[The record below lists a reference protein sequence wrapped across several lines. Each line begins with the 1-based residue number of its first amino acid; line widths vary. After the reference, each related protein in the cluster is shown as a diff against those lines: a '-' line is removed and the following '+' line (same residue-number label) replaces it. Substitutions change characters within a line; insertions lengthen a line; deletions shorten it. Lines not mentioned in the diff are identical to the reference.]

1 MITED
6 DESKAQPET
15 EVGYGSPPKH
25 SRFKPGV
32 SGNPKGRPKRKRSPA
47 SVLEE
52 ALARSVTIR
61 IAGEP
66 KRMNAFEAACLQ
78 LASKATAGDLKAI
91 EMIIRLRPLLE
102 KDATNTSDQD
112 RLDRSD
118 DAALIAAFLK
128 RHGGN
133 PGGEGA
139 S

>member
-6 DESKAQPET
+6 DEPTASPET
-15 EVGYGSPPKH
+15 HVGYGSPPEH

-32 SGNPKGRPKRKRSPA
+32 SGNPKGRPKRKRSPLRA
-47 SVLEE
+47 LDE
-52 ALARSVTIR
+52 ALARRVTIR
-61 IAGEP
+61 ISGEA
-66 KRMNAFEAACLQ
+66 KRMSAFDAACFQ
-78 LASKATAGDLKAI
+78 LAGKAAAGDKKAF

-102 KDATNTSDQD
+102 KDAINASDQD